1 MIAAD
6 DTIGDPCCFKDGM
19 DHPNASPSDT
29 GTFQKVVTTMK
40 IRAKQNLSLLFC
52 VLPAL
57 LVYGVF
63 KLYPALS
70 GVYYAMTDWNGLSKT
85 YSFVG
90 LDNFAEVLTDGYYWH
105 AMLFTLKYVLVMV
118 VIANVIALALAVA
131 IESRKRAKGLFR
143 TVFYMPNMISMVI
156 GGYMWMF
163 IFTRVLYF
171 MSDNWGMTFLDQSWI
186 GDPNYAFFAI
196 IVVAAWGAI
205 GYLMII
211 YMAALQGVSPQLKEA
226 AYLDGANAWQ
236 TFWQVTFPMIGH
248 ALTICIFWTLN
259 SAFQV
264 FDVIYTLTS
273 GGPGRATQSVA
284 LNIYEE
290 AFQGNVRFGY
300 ATAKST
306 VLFAIVLVITIVQ
319 LRLMKGREQEL

>member
-1 MIAAD
+1 
-6 DTIGDPCCFKDGM
+6 
-19 DHPNASPSDT
+19 
-29 GTFQKVVTTMK
+29 MK
-40 IRAKQNLSLLFC
+40 TRAKQNLSLLLC

-63 KLYPALS
+63 KLFPAIS

-85 YSFVG
+85 YTFVG

-118 VIANVIALALAVA
+118 VVANVIALALAVS
-131 IESRKRAKGLFR
+131 IESRRRAKGLFR

-171 MSDNWGMTFLDQSWI
+171 MADNWGMTFLDQSWI

-196 IVVAAWGAI
+196 IIVAAWGAI

-236 TFWQVTFPMIGH
+236 TFWRVTFPMIGH

-264 FDVIYTLTS
+264 FDVIYTLTG